1 MPRPKKPRFVSG
13 YPTLTAFIPEGVPIA
28 GEVYLSVEELEAVRL
43 SDFEGLDQEAAA
55 NLMEVSRQTYGRI
68 LAQARRCIS
77 EALITG
83 KALRIEGGD
92 YEFRGMGGR
101 RHRGGGRG
109 QGRGSG
115 RGAGQGQGRGRG
127 SGRGRQS

>member
-1 MPRPKKPRFVSG
+1 MPRPKKTRFVSA
-13 YPTLTAFIPEGVPIA
+13 YPTLTAFIPKGVA
-28 GEVYLSVEELEAVRL
+28 VSGEVLLSVEELEAVRL

-68 LAQARRCIS
+68 LARARHHIS

-92 YEFRGMGGR
+92 YEFRGKGR
-101 RHRGGGRG
+101 RRRRGGGRG
-109 QGRGSG
+109 HGWGSG
-115 RGAGQGQGRGRG
+115 RGDGRGQ
-127 SGRGRQS
+127 SRGR

>member
-1 MPRPKKPRFVSG
+1 MPRPKKTRFVSA
-13 YPTLTAFIPEGVPIA
+13 YPAIAAFVPVGVTVT
-28 GEVYLSVEELEAVRL
+28 GETFMSVDELESIRL

-68 LAQARRCIS
+68 LSQARHFIS

-83 KALRIEGGD
+83 KVLRIEGGD

-109 QGRGSG
+109 QGRGPG
-115 RGAGQGQGRGRG
+115 RGAGRGQGIGRG
-127 SGRGRQS
+127 PGRGRQS

>member
-13 YPTLTAFIPEGVPIA
+13 YPTLAAFVPEGVPIT
-28 GEVYLSVEELEAVRL
+28 GEVYLSVEGLEAVRL

-68 LAQARRCIS
+68 LAHARRVIS
-77 EALITG
+77 EALVTG

-92 YEFRGMGGR
+92 YEFRGMR
-101 RHRGGGRG
+101 RRRRRGAGRG
-109 QGRGSG
+109 QGRESGSSGVGRDQRTG
-115 RGAGQGQGRGRG
+115 RGWQY
-127 SGRGRQS
+127 

>member
-13 YPTLTAFIPEGVPIA
+13 YPSLTAFVPEGVPVT
-28 GEVYLSVEELEAVRL
+28 GEVFLSVEELEAVRL

-68 LAQARRCIS
+68 LTHARQVVA

-83 KALRIEGGD
+83 KALRVEGGD
-92 YEFRGMGGR
+92 YEFRGMR
-101 RHRGGGRG
+101 RRRRGGGGRG
-109 QGRGSG
+109 RQGRGG
-115 RGAGQGQGRGRG
+115 MPYANE
-127 SGRGRQS
+127 